1 MSYAVPM
8 KKSKGQLEA
17 EISDTITRF
26 EKEYM
31 GRGPLETRTYLLEDM
46 VIIRLRGVLTPAEQ
60 QLISGDHAERGR
72 QLVKQMRSELLEGAR
87 TLLEAVIKSITR
99 RNVISL
105 HTDISTSR
113 SERVILFVL
122 DGKPE
127 YEERVVGSG

>member
-1 MSYAVPM
+1 M
-8 KKSKGQLEA
+8 KKTRGQLEA

-31 GRGPLETRTYLLEDM
+31 GRGPLETRTYLLDDM
-46 VIIRLRGVLTPAEQ
+46 VVIRLRGVLTPAEQ
-60 QLISGDHAERGR
+60 QLITGDHAERGR
-72 QLVKQMRSELLEGAR
+72 QLVKQMRSDLLEGAR
-87 TLLEAVIKSITR
+87 SLLEAVISNITG

-127 YEERVVGSG
+127 FEERPEK